1 MNTYLFIVDPHRGR
15 LGSTHSIQC
24 VLPLGSVEFPH
35 RLDQVVFIINELH
48 GALASDVF
56 QKAHIAYLLPVGD

>member
-1 MNTYLFIVDPHRGR
+1 
-15 LGSTHSIQC
+15 
-24 VLPLGSVEFPH
+24 LPLGSVEFPL
-35 RLDQVVFIINELH
+35 RLDQVVFVINELH